1 MSQSNQNVACH
12 FVGQVREKVFRFSI
26 DLKKKK
32 GKVTMFLGRF
42 KLIPCKINN

>member
-26 DLKKKK
+26 DLKKKGK
-32 GKVTMFLGRF
+32 GHYVFR
-42 KLIPCKINN
+42 KI